1 MVEGFQ
7 VLVGLAVLASLV
19 VYPVAIVTLLLVPAA
34 LPKGICHSCGYSLI
48 GLPEQGACPECGLG
62 YPETPAPIDERPT
75 PSELRSIRITTVVV
89 ALAVQLTA
97 LASMNVGASV
107 AAILFLLLAAAV
119 ASGPPIVLSFCVP
132 ARITRAAVWM
142 VSIIGVL
149 PGAALGAWIVCDAAQ
164 YSDPHSAVIACF
176 VIVCGAGLSGT
187 FGGLAAIAAVAI
199 DWKRI
204 RVLRGHRRRALA
216 SERARLRQSLDAPA
230 RRFPE

>member
-7 VLVGLAVLASLV
+7 VLVGLAVLASLG
-19 VYPVAIVTLLLVPAA
+19 VYPTAVVIFLLAPAA

-62 YPETPAPIDERPT
+62 YPETPAPIDNRLTPT
-75 PSELRSIRITTVVV
+75 ELRSLRIITVVV

-107 AAILFLLLAAAV
+107 ATILFLLLAAAA
-119 ASGPPIVLSFCVP
+119 ASGPPIVLSFCAP
-132 ARITRAAVWM
+132 ARMTRAAVWM

-149 PGAALGAWIVCDAAQ
+149 PGAALGAWIVCDAAT

-176 VIVCGAGLSGT
+176 VVVGGAGLSGT
-187 FGGLAAIAAVAI
+187 FGGLAAIAAATI
-199 DWKRI
+199 DWKRV
-204 RVLRGHRRRALA
+204 RERRLHRRRVLA
-216 SERARLRQSLDAPA
+216 SERASLHK
-230 RRFPE
+230 